1 MTDPLTDSLR
11 WALAI
16 GSEPE
21 RSAVDW
27 LAAELIPDR
36 PNAVDAI
43 CIADPDP
50 EQDLRRLRLLKS
62 GFKTLRLS
70 GEHSTDRRLAARH
83 YAATIAAGVVRHR
96 CWITRQRPDRL
107 LSALRDLAADEHVDH
122 KLREIAKQAI
132 IIADEKVLEQDS

>member
-43 CIADPDP
+43 CITDPDP

-70 GEHSTDRRLAARH
+70 GEHSTDRRLAARY

-122 KLREIAKQAI
+122 KLREIATQAI
-132 IIADEKVLEQDS
+132 VIADEKVLEQDS

>member
-36 PNAVDAI
+36 PNAADAI
-43 CIADPDP
+43 CIADSDP

-70 GEHSTDRRLAARH
+70 GEHATDRRLAARH
-83 YAATIAAGVVRHR
+83 YAATIAAGVVRHH

-122 KLREIAKQAI
+122 KLREIAIQAI
-132 IIADEKVLEQDS
+132 GIADEEVLGQDS